1 MPVRGK
7 LGIGSGLGGRVIGFD
22 FSGQTVLVVGGSTGI
37 GNAAAQMF
45 REAGATVHVTGTR
58 ADPAAY
64 GGTDG
69 DLTGLTYHRLDIG
82 SREAVVAFDPGLER
96 LDALV
101 IAAGMV
107 MYKRA
112 EFEIENF
119 ETVLSANLTGFMQLS
134 TKFRSTLS
142 AAKGSIVYVGS
153 VASFRGVVGQPAYSA
168 SKGGLLTLTKS
179 LAMAFAGDG
188 IRVNL
193 VAPGLIRT
201 KMTEVTWADEKRAAA
216 TVAGIPLKRLGEPRD
231 VAGAIMFLCSPL
243 AAYITGESILVDG
256 GATA

>member
-1 MPVRGK
+1 MIA
-7 LGIGSGLGGRVIGFD
+7 LD
-22 FSGQTVLVVGGSTGI
+22 FSGRTALVVGGSTGI

-45 REAGATVHVTGTR
+45 RAAGATVHVTGTR
-58 ADPAAY
+58 AIASDYA
-64 GGTDG
+64 GTDG

-82 SREAVVAFDPGLER
+82 DRAAVAAFDPGLDR

-107 MYKRA
+107 MYRRA

-119 ETVLSANLTGFMQLS
+119 ERVLSANLTGFMQLA
-134 TKFRSTLS
+134 TKFRPALA
-142 AAKGSIVYVGS
+142 AAKGAIVNVGS

-168 SKGGLLTLTKS
+168 SKGGLLTLTRS
-179 LAMAFAGDG
+179 LAMAFAAEGV
-188 IRVNL
+188 RVNL
-193 VAPGLIRT
+193 IAPGLIKT
-201 KMTEVTWADEKRAAA
+201 KMTEVTWADERRAAA

-231 VAGAIMFLCSPL
+231 VAGAILFLCSDL
-243 AAYITGESILVDG
+243 AGYITGESILIDG

>member
-1 MPVRGK
+1 MIALDFGGK
-7 LGIGSGLGGRVIGFD
+7 
-22 FSGQTVLVVGGSTGI
+22 TTLVVGGSTGI

-45 REAGATVHVTGTR
+45 RAAGAAVHVTGTR
-58 ADPAAY
+58 ATVADYA
-64 GGTDG
+64 GTDG
-69 DLTGLTYHRLDIG
+69 DLAGLTYHRLDIG
-82 SREAVVAFDPGLER
+82 DRAAVAAFDPGLDR

-107 MYKRA
+107 MYRRA

-119 ETVLSANLTGFMQLS
+119 ERVLSANLTGFMQLS
-134 TKFRSTLS
+134 TQFRPAL
-142 AAKGSIVYVGS
+142 AAAGGSIVNVGS

-179 LAMAFAGDG
+179 LAMAFAADG

-193 VAPGLIRT
+193 VAPGLIKT
-201 KMTEVTWADEKRAAA
+201 KMTEVTWADERRAAA

-231 VAGAIMFLCSPL
+231 VAGAILFLCSDL
-243 AAYITGESILVDG
+243 AGYITGESILIDG